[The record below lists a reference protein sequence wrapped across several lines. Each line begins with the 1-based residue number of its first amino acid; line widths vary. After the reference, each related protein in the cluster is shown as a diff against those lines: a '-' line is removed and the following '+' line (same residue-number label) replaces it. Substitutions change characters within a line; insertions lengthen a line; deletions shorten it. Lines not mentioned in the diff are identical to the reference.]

1 MIKKIIELLNKVSA
15 IQIISSYTEHA
26 PPPKPYATY
35 TIINIKT
42 ADFFGATESEYIK
55 NEDKYLEKTEYR
67 SEAKIQFDV
76 YAEEQGDVVEKTT
89 ELKELILFILRY
101 EFNRINAGIVRF
113 SDIKMLR
120 EEISSK
126 YEYRGSFD
134 VTFEYMKL
142 TAEKEVLIAREIEL
156 IANEQRARIKGGK
169 NGNI

>member
-15 IQIISSYTEHA
+15 IQIISSYTEHT
-26 PPPKPYATY
+26 PPAKPYATY
-35 TIINIKT
+35 TVINVKT
-42 ADFFGATESEYIK
+42 PDFFGATESEYIK
-55 NEDKYLEKTEYR
+55 NDDKYLEKAEYR

-76 YAEEQGDVVEKTT
+76 YTEEQENVVEKTT

-101 EFNRINAGIVRF
+101 EFSRINAGIVKF
-113 SDIKMLR
+113 TDIKMLR
-120 EEISSK
+120 EDISNK

-156 IANEQRARIKGGK
+156 IANEQKKRIKGGK

>member
-1 MIKKIIELLNKVSA
+1 MIKKIIDLLNKVSA
-15 IQIISSYTEHA
+15 IQIIPSYTEHA
-26 PPPKPYATY
+26 PPLKPYATY

-42 ADFFGATESEYIK
+42 ADFFGATGSEYIK

-76 YAEEQGDVVEKTT
+76 YAEEQADVVEKTT

-101 EFNRINAGIVRF
+101 EFGRINTGIVRF
-113 SDIKMLR
+113 TDIKMLR

-142 TAEKEVLIAREIEL
+142 TAEKEVLIVKEIEL
-156 IANEQRARIKGGK
+156 IANEQKKKRKRGK